1 MTGLT
6 TVQQQARAL
15 GDPTRYALFRHIADA
30 GGPVGVADLTERFPF
45 NHNAIRQH
53 LAKLVGAGLIVETTA
68 AATGPGRP
76 RLVYTVNPAAEGQW
90 GTTGPYERLSAL
102 LAEIIRTGL
111 SPKEVGR
118 RAASELRAPSA
129 SRSDDEVA
137 DLTLAMAR
145 QGFDPEVRPARG
157 GGTEIV
163 LRNCPFESTARIDRD
178 TVCSIHLGLAEG
190 LTAGTTTS
198 VEELVAYDP
207 RRAGCRLRVRTMST
221 QTEHESP
228 SGTLV
233 LRTRTSKSSTQST

>member
-1 MTGLT
+1 MTGVT

-30 GGPVGVADLTERFPF
+30 GEPVGVADLTERFRF

-53 LAKLVGAGLIVETTA
+53 LAKLVGAGLIVEARA

-118 RAASELRAPSA
+118 RAATEFRAPSA
-129 SRSDDEVA
+129 SDSDDVIA
-137 DLTLAMAR
+137 DVTLAMAR
-145 QGFDPEVRPARG
+145 QGFDPEVRPTPG

-163 LRNCPFESTARIDRD
+163 LRNCPFESAARTDRD

-190 LTAGTTTS
+190 LTAGTNTS

-207 RRAGCRLRVRTMST
+207 RRAGCRLRVRTVPT
-221 QTEHESP
+221 QTERESP
-228 SGTLV
+228 NGALV
-233 LRTRTSKSSTQST
+233 LRARTSRPSAPST